1 MEDFVAKTEKLL
13 SLERKAEVEQCEELL
28 STQDS
33 RRLES
38 RGLCITKLS
47 VSHQRTGLYGRN
59 IITFT
64 KGNKKRPTYDLPCN
78 RFTAGMAYVM
88 GNCMSCKLYVR
99 MCMYCECGI

>member
-33 RRLES
+33 KRLES
-38 RGLCITKLS
+38 KGLCITKLS
-47 VSHQRTGLYGRN
+47 VSNQRTGLYGRS

-64 KGNKKRPTYDLPCN
+64 RGNKGRVTKDLPCN
-78 RFTAGMAYVM
+78 RFTAGMITIVP
-88 GNCMSCKLYVR
+88 R
-99 MCMYCECGI
+99 